1 MKERRRLA
9 WLLLAPTLI
18 VLAVVAFYPLA
29 QTLAYSFT
37 DARLGSSRPVH
48 FVGLRNYL
56 DLLADPRFYSSLSL
70 TVRFAAVTVVFEFTL
85 GLIIALVINS
95 QFRGRGLM
103 RAAVLVPWAIPTVMS
118 TQMWKWMYHDVF
130 GVLND
135 LGMRCGLLSAPVAW
149 AADPVYLFPALC
161 AVDIWKTTPFI
172 ALMLLAGLQVIP
184 SDIYE
189 AADIDG
195 ASPFQQFWALTL
207 PLLRPAIVV
216 TLIFRT
222 LDALR
227 AFDIFYVMVGNRPH
241 YQTLAVFNQQV
252 LVEFSRVGP
261 GSAISVVIFLLIAFF
276 VFVYMRL
283 FGVRE

>member
-9 WLLLAPTLI
+9 WLLLAPTLL
-18 VLAVVAFYPLA
+18 VLAVVAFYPLT
-29 QTLAYSFT
+29 QTLVYSFT

-56 DLLADPRFYSSLSL
+56 DLLSDPRFYSSLSL

-85 GLIIALVINS
+85 GLIVALVINS
-95 QFRGRGLM
+95 QFRGRGWM

-135 LGMRCGLLSAPVAW
+135 LGMRCGLLVAPVAW
-149 AADPVYLFPALC
+149 AADPAYLFPALC

-184 SDIYE
+184 GDIYE

>member
-1 MKERRRLA
+1 
-9 WLLLAPTLI
+9 
-18 VLAVVAFYPLA
+18 
-29 QTLAYSFT
+29 
-37 DARLGSSRPVH
+37 
-48 FVGLRNYL
+48 
-56 DLLADPRFYSSLSL
+56 
-70 TVRFAAVTVVFEFTL
+70 
-85 GLIIALVINS
+85 
-95 QFRGRGLM
+95 
-103 RAAVLVPWAIPTVMS
+103 
-118 TQMWKWMYHDVF
+118 
-130 GVLND
+130 
-135 LGMRCGLLSAPVAW
+135 
-149 AADPVYLFPALC
+149 
-161 AVDIWKTTPFI
+161 
-172 ALMLLAGLQVIP
+172 MLLAGLQVIP

-195 ASPFQQFWALTL
+195 ASSWQQFWALTL

-216 TLIFRT
+216 TLIFRS